1 MRNFDFYSPTYFVFG
16 KDREAETGRYVKRF
30 GGSRVLVVY
39 GGQSAK
45 RSGLLDRIMACL
57 KEENLYAVELGG
69 VKPNPRS
76 GLVYEGIDLC
86 RREKIDF
93 ILAVGGGSVIDTA
106 KAIAIGVPYDGDF
119 WDFFSG
125 KVPEQA
131 LPVGTVLTIA
141 ASGSE
146 GSPDSIITN
155 EKTLEKNGAEA
166 DCLRPCFSVLDPAL
180 TESLP
185 AYQTA
190 CGITDI
196 MAHTFE
202 RYFTNTPDVEVTDRM
217 LEGVLLAMLHEGR
230 RVMED
235 PHNYEA
241 RANIMWAGMVC
252 HNDIMGVG
260 RQQDWN
266 SHHLEHVLSAKY
278 DCAHGAGLAVI
289 MPAWMRYCAEHG
301 GEKRLAQMAVRVFG
315 CQMDFDDPKRT
326 ALEGIEAFRAFLRS
340 IGMPLTFA
348 EIGADPAD
356 IPELGGLN
364 QIGDAQ
370 AGAEIYTY
378 DPEKLNSASM
388 PGVQED
394 IQSFERLTTTLEIDQ
409 QGYPSSFTEDG
420 SVVTAA
426 GEVMDFSVRID
437 ISDINDVYDVQNP
450 VGEIYKKGEKPAEN
464 SESSGNSESSESS
477 EN

>member
-1 MRNFDFYSPTYFVFG
+1 M
-16 KDREAETGRYVKRF
+16 
-30 GGSRVLVVY
+30 
-39 GGQSAK
+39 
-45 RSGLLDRIMACL
+45 
-57 KEENLYAVELGG
+57 
-69 VKPNPRS
+69 
-76 GLVYEGIDLC
+76 YEGIELC

-125 KVPEQA
+125 KMPEQA

-180 TESLP
+180 TKSLP

-235 PHNYEA
+235 PHNCEA

-289 MPAWMRYCAEHG
+289 MPAWMHYCAEHG

-356 IPELGGLN
+356 IPELVEMN
-364 QIGDAQ
+364 HIGDGKTGGYIGLDKQ
-370 AGAEIYTY
+370 AHFDIYNLAAGSCV
-378 DPEKLNSASM
+378 PEK
-388 PGVQED
+388 
-394 IQSFERLTTTLEIDQ
+394 
-409 QGYPSSFTEDG
+409 
-420 SVVTAA
+420 
-426 GEVMDFSVRID
+426 
-437 ISDINDVYDVQNP
+437 
-450 VGEIYKKGEKPAEN
+450 
-464 SESSGNSESSESS
+464 
-477 EN
+477 